1 MRKGQMIRFPL
12 NLALAQNFNTRKLI
26 FLLIASIWI
35 GTFMYIPYHDASASL
50 IDDLF
55 GLFKNKGGDKG
66 NTGSTTQDFK
76 VYENTSAGLATQY
89 PSSWKVNSTHD
100 PEDPGLVTTF
110 NGPKGEIVELA
121 VDPMGNKTL
130 TLNQA
135 ADDAI
140 TYYQNSSKDFKLLQ
154 LNTDFT
160 LAGKPAYK
168 LEYISRDPDTKG
180 IFKSMEVTTILQNK
194 EYSISYL
201 ADPDTYST
209 SLPLVQKIINSFK
222 ITS

>member
-1 MRKGQMIRFPL
+1 MKQFPF
-12 NLALAQNFNTRKLI
+12 NLALAKNFKRRNL
-26 FLLIASIWI
+26 FLLLMVSVWMGMILSIH
-35 GTFMYIPYHDASASL
+35 YHDASASL

-55 GLFKNKGGDKG
+55 GLFKKGDDNA
-66 NTGSTTQDFK
+66 NTGEAAAGLK
-76 VYENTSAGLATQY
+76 VYTNSSARITTQY
-89 PSSWKVNSTHD
+89 PSSWAVNSTHD
-100 PEDPGLVTTF
+100 PADPGLVTTF

-121 VDPMGNKTL
+121 IDPMGNKTL

-168 LEYISRDPDTKG
+168 LEYISRDPDTKS

-194 EYSISYL
+194 ECSISYL